1 MIDLAETTGRDR
13 DAGFIQGVL
22 LTFVFPMVVV
32 TTVVAVPVLPAIM
45 RAFADEPNIA
55 RLIPLV
61 AVLPT
66 LTLAMTSLA
75 AGAVGAKV
83 GRRRLLILA
92 TAVFALSA
100 VMPLWLNAF
109 TLILV
114 SRAITGLA
122 LGLMIPSAVA
132 LTGDYYSGA
141 KLQRWLGAQAGVSA
155 VIGVLT
161 SVTSGALGELNW
173 RYAFLPLF
181 AGALLFVAMLVVRA
195 PRVQPDQPGPSATLG
210 LHHAHAG
217 SPAGPP
223 ADGKAPWLT
232 WLSIFS
238 LSVVGSAIIFP
249 QGFELGAL
257 LHEKA
262 LGASSI
268 TGLAIALMAGSA
280 AVTAFSL
287 VWLRWLSAP
296 AKTALA
302 IATAGVGTLLLVG
315 ATSLAPLM
323 LGIALVG
330 ASHGL
335 MNPVLST
342 WLLERTP
349 ARLRGHAVG
358 VYTTLTFLTLFSA
371 PLVARWAA
379 VDLGSSAAALRLFVI
394 ADFVVAAVV
403 ALTLLRPSSRAMASA
418 PMERS

>member
-1 MIDLAETTGRDR
+1 MTDLAGTTGGDR
-13 DAGFIQGVL
+13 DAGFVQGSL
-22 LTFVFPMVVV
+22 LTFVPPMIVVTVVV
-32 TTVVAVPVLPAIM
+32 TVPILPAIIQ
-45 RAFADEPNIA
+45 AFPDQPNIA
-55 RLIPLV
+55 QLVPLV

-66 LTLAMTSLA
+66 LALAMTSLA
-75 AGAVGAKV
+75 AGALGAKV
-83 GRRRLLILA
+83 GRRRLLILS
-92 TAVFALSA
+92 TAVFAFSA
-100 VMPLWLNAF
+100 IMPIWLNSF
-109 TLILV
+109 MLILV

-141 KLQRWLGAQAGVSA
+141 KLQRWLGAQAGVGA

-161 SVTSGALGELNW
+161 SATSGALGELDW

-181 AGALLFVAMLVVRA
+181 AGALLLVALVVVRA
-195 PRVQPDQPGPSATLG
+195 PGIRPAQAGQSATLG

-217 SPAGPP
+217 PPATPG

-232 WLSIFS
+232 LLSIFG

-262 LGASSI
+262 LGSSLL
-268 TGLAIALMAGSA
+268 TGLGISLMAGSA
-280 AVTAFSL
+280 AVAAFSL
-287 VWLRWLSAP
+287 GWLRRLSAP

-302 IATAGVGTLLLVG
+302 IASAGVGTLLLVG
-315 ATSLAPLM
+315 ATTLAPLM
-323 LGIALVG
+323 LGIAFVG
-330 ASHGL
+330 VSHGL

-349 ARLRGHAVG
+349 ERLRGHAVG
-358 VYTTLTFLTLFSA
+358 VYTTLTFLALFSA
-371 PLVARWAA
+371 PLVARLAA
-379 VDLGSSAAALRLFVI
+379 VDLGSSSAALRLFMI
-394 ADFVVAAVV
+394 ADFVVATVV
-403 ALTLLRPSSRAMASA
+403 ALTLFRRSSPAMASA

>member
-1 MIDLAETTGRDR
+1 MADLAGTTGRDR
-13 DAGFIQGVL
+13 DAGLVQGAL
-22 LTFVFPMVVV
+22 LTCVPAMIVV
-32 TTVVAVPVLPAIM
+32 TIVVAVPVLPAIV
-45 RAFADEPNIA
+45 RAFPDQPNIA
-55 RLIPLV
+55 KLVPLV

-66 LTLAMTSLA
+66 LALALTSLA
-75 AGAVGAKV
+75 AGALGAKV
-83 GRRRLLILA
+83 GRRRLLTLA

-100 VMPLWLNAF
+100 ILPLWLNSF
-109 TLILV
+109 MLILV

-161 SVTSGALGELNW
+161 SATSGALGELNW

-181 AGALLFVAMLVVRA
+181 AGALLLVALVVVRA
-195 PRVQPDQPGPSATLG
+195 PAVQPAQAGPPATPG
-210 LHHAHAG
+210 LHHPHA
-217 SPAGPP
+217 SPPVSPG

-262 LGASSI
+262 LGASSV
-268 TGLAIALMAGSA
+268 TGLGISLMAGAA

-287 VWLRWLSAP
+287 AWLRWLSAP
-296 AKTALA
+296 AKAALA
-302 IATAGVGTLLLVG
+302 IAAAGVGTLFMAG

-323 LGIALVG
+323 LGVALVG
-330 ASHGL
+330 VSHGL

-349 ARLRGHAVG
+349 ERLRGHAVG

-379 VDLGSSAAALRLFVI
+379 VDLGSSAAALHLFVI

-403 ALTLLRPSSRAMASA
+403 ALTLFRRSPAMASA
-418 PMERS
+418 Q

>member
-1 MIDLAETTGRDR
+1 MAGLAETTECDR
-13 DAGFIQGVL
+13 DAGFVQGAL

-45 RAFADEPNIA
+45 RAFPDQPNIA

-75 AGAVGAKV
+75 AGALGAKV

-100 VMPLWLNAF
+100 VTPMWLNSF
-109 TLILV
+109 MLILV

-161 SVTSGALGELNW
+161 SVTSGALGEFSW

-181 AGALLFVAMLVVRA
+181 AGAPLLVALVVVRA
-195 PRVQPDQPGPSATLG
+195 PATQPAQAGPSAMLG
-210 LHHAHAG
+210 LHHAHAR
-217 SPAGPP
+217 PATPG

-232 WLSIFS
+232 LLSIFA
-238 LSVVGSAIIFP
+238 LTVVGSAIIFP

-262 LGASSI
+262 LGASSV

-296 AKTALA
+296 AKTSLA
-302 IATAGVGTLLLVG
+302 IAAAGVGTLLMAR
-315 ATSLAPLM
+315 ATNLAPLM
-323 LGIALVG
+323 LGIALIGV
-330 ASHGL
+330 SHGL

-349 ARLRGHAVG
+349 ARLRGHTVD

-379 VDLGSSAAALRLFVI
+379 VDLGSSAAALHLFVI

-403 ALTLLRPSSRAMASA
+403 ALTLFRPSRRAMASA
-418 PMERS
+418 Q

>member
-1 MIDLAETTGRDR
+1 MADLAGTTGPDR
-13 DAGFIQGVL
+13 DAGFVQGAL

-45 RAFADEPNIA
+45 GAFPDQPNIA
-55 RLIPLV
+55 ELIPLV

-75 AGAVGAKV
+75 AGALGVKV
-83 GRRRLLILA
+83 GRRRLLILSA
-92 TAVFALSA
+92 AVFAVSA
-100 VMPLWLNAF
+100 ILPIWLTSF
-109 TLILV
+109 LLILV
-114 SRAITGLA
+114 SRAVTGLA

-155 VIGVLT
+155 IIGVLT
-161 SVTSGALGELNW
+161 SATSGALGELNW

-181 AGALLFVAMLVVRA
+181 AGAPLLVALVAVRA
-195 PRVQPDQPGPSATLG
+195 PASRPAQAGQSATLG
-210 LHHAHAG
+210 LHHTH
-217 SPAGPP
+217 AGPP

-232 WLSIFS
+232 LLSIFG
-238 LSVVGSAIIFP
+238 LTVVGSAIIFP

-262 LGASSI
+262 LGASSV
-268 TGLAIALMAGSA
+268 TGLGIALMAGSA

-296 AKTALA
+296 AKTAMA
-302 IATAGVGTLLLVG
+302 IAAAGVGTLLLAG
-315 ATSLAPLM
+315 STTLAPLM
-323 LGIALVG
+323 LGVALVG
-330 ASHGL
+330 VSHGL

-349 ARLRGHAVG
+349 ERLRGHAVG
-358 VYTTLTFLTLFSA
+358 VYTTLTFLTLFAA

-379 VDLGSSAAALRLFVI
+379 VDLGSSAAALRIFMI
-394 ADFVVAAVV
+394 ADFVVAGAL
-403 ALTLLRPSSRAMASA
+403 ALTLFGPSSRAMASA
-418 PMERS
+418 PIERS

>member
-1 MIDLAETTGRDR
+1 MTDLTEAVGRDR
-13 DAGFIQGVL
+13 DAGFVQGAL

-45 RAFADEPNIA
+45 RAFPDQPNIA
-55 RLIPLV
+55 KLIPLV

-66 LTLAMTSLA
+66 LTLAMTSLM
-75 AGAVGAKV
+75 AGAVGAKA

-92 TAVFALSA
+92 TAVFAPSA
-100 VMPLWLNAF
+100 VMPIWLNSF
-109 TLILV
+109 MLILV

-161 SVTSGALGELNW
+161 SMASGALGELNW

-181 AGALLFVAMLVVRA
+181 AGTLLFVALVVVRA
-195 PRVQPDQPGPSATLG
+195 PRFQPDKAGLSGSLG

-217 SPAGPP
+217 PVAPG

-232 WLSIFS
+232 LLGIFA

-262 LGASSI
+262 LGASSV
-268 TGLAIALMAGSA
+268 TGLAIAVMAGSA

-296 AKTALA
+296 AKTAVA
-302 IATAGVGTLLLVG
+302 IAAAGVGTLLLVG

-403 ALTLLRPSSRAMASA
+403 ALTLFRPSSRAMASA
-418 PMERS
+418 PVERS